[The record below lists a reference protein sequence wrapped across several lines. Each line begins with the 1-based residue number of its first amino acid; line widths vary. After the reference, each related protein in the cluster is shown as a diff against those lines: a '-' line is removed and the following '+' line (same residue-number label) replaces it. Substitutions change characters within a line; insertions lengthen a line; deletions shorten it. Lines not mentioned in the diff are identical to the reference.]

1 MSDEDKR
8 VAMRITKN
16 TSISLGLGILIIAAG
31 FWSGVS
37 YGRQNERM
45 DDHEEGQH
53 KGTVEVFKDYMP
65 RGELKANF
73 NSTNDRLDDI
83 QETQKQILF
92 KLNEK

>member
-1 MSDEDKR
+1 MSDEDVK

-16 TSISLGLGILIIAAG
+16 TSISISLGIVIVAAG

-53 KGTVEVFKDYMP
+53 KATTQTLKDYMP
-65 RGELKANF
+65 RRELEANF
-73 NSTNDRLDDI
+73 NHTNDRLDEI